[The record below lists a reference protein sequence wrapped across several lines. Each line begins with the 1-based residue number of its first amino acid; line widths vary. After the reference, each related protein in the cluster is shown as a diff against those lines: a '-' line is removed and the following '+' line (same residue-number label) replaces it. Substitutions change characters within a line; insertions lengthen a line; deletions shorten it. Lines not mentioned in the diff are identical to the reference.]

1 MQLKFLGT
9 GPAES
14 VEGRKK
20 NRRLNSSLF
29 VNWKKDFL
37 IDVTPHFSRQLIE
50 NKIKNIDFILLT
62 HAHFDAV
69 GGIPQL
75 IKWLSERDI
84 QSIDV
89 YCEAR
94 TWQIISSSYNNV
106 SMLKP
111 ILIRPYK
118 EFVVG
123 NMEFTPVRVI
133 HTEPTQEGV
142 PTLAYKF
149 NNVLYSEDVSEIPK
163 ESENILKT
171 WIY

>member
-14 VEGRKK
+14 VRGTKK

-62 HAHFDAV
+62 HAHYDAV

-75 IKWLSERDI
+75 IVWVSERGV
-84 QSIDV
+84 QSV
-89 YCEAR
+89 
-94 TWQIISSSYNNV
+94 
-106 SMLKP
+106 
-111 ILIRPYK
+111 
-118 EFVVG
+118 
-123 NMEFTPVRVI
+123 
-133 HTEPTQEGV
+133 
-142 PTLAYKF
+142 
-149 NNVLYSEDVSEIPK
+149 
-163 ESENILKT
+163 
-171 WIY
+171 